1 MDKRWIF
8 IFIILIVGI
17 SSLYLITDDSM
28 RIGKAITTIENVIVT
43 LPTDFKVNADHET
56 SVELVNRNTDEKILV
71 ELINQKNKA
80 YSLMKSDLQ
89 ELKNENV
96 DNIKNKTQKI
106 SNITTYTISYQ
117 NLSSNP
123 HMNYTVNYI
132 NKLNKTFIIS
142 TYDYNDNN
150 SQMQDLKEIINTLR
164 IDFKQKEK

>member
-1 MDKRWIF
+1 
-8 IFIILIVGI
+8 
-17 SSLYLITDDSM
+17 
-28 RIGKAITTIENVIVT
+28 
-43 LPTDFKVNADHET
+43 
-56 SVELVNRNTDEKILV
+56 
-71 ELINQKNKA
+71 
-80 YSLMKSDLQ
+80 MKSDLQ